1 MNYRSVTAKLLGAM
15 AAIIGLDVLAAVV
28 DQSGDSVLQIA
39 TRAFTIIL
47 AVAIAF
53 FLCRSLVLPI
63 SRLSRRLDELA
74 GGNTDGTVPFTT
86 RVDDIGRIARAA
98 NVFRDTLLARGELE
112 REAHRERDKERQR
125 QSHIEGIVK
134 ACRSKIAEVLG
145 SMNQQMAAMR
155 STAER
160 LSTVAHSATSEASS
174 AESASSSASG
184 NVQSV
189 ASAAEELAG
198 SIRAITSQTNRATD
212 TAATATETAIK
223 TDAQVSSLV
232 QAAEKIGTVVDLI
245 RDVAAQTNL
254 LALNAT
260 IEAARAGESGKGF
273 AVVAAEVKAL
283 AGQTRKA
290 TDEIAGQIAGIQ
302 NSTGAAVEAI
312 RSIARTVEE
321 ISKVTGSIATAVEG
335 QNHATDEI
343 ARSVQ
348 LASGGTRQAAENVQA
363 MASAIEETS
372 REASSVREV
381 SEMVVKTVK
390 EMAGFVEQ
398 FLDDVANEVEDRRND
413 LRRQTNELVE
423 VHLPDGTRSLA
434 TMLDIAEGGCRLTA
448 VDGVDRGDRVTIKFA
463 EGRSADATVAWTSG
477 NEMGNRFDQA
487 QSDLKWR
494 SAA

>member
-1 MNYRSVTAKLLGAM
+1 MNYRSVTTKLLGAVAVM
-15 AAIIGLDVLAAVV
+15 IGLDLAAVV
-28 DQSGDSVLQIA
+28 VAQSSDGVLQIA
-39 TRAFTIIL
+39 TRAFTIIP

-53 FLCRSLVLPI
+53 FLYRALVLPI
-63 SRLSRRLDELA
+63 STLGRRLDELA
-74 GGNTDGTVPFTT
+74 GGNTDGLIPFTT

-98 NVFRDTLLARGELE
+98 NLFRDTLLARGELE
-112 REAHRERDKERQR
+112 RVAGQERDRERQR
-125 QSHIEGIVK
+125 QSHIQRIVK
-134 ACRSKIAEVLG
+134 AFRGKIAEVLG
-145 SMNQQMAAMR
+145 SVNQQMAAMR

-160 LSTVAHSATSEASS
+160 LSTVAGSAASEASS
-174 AESASSSASG
+174 AGSASSSASG

-198 SIRAITSQTNRATD
+198 SIREIASQTNRAID
-212 TAATATETAIK
+212 TATTATDTAIK

-302 NSTGAAVEAI
+302 NSTGVAVEAI

-321 ISKVTGSIATAVEG
+321 ISKVTSSIATAVEG
-335 QNHATDEI
+335 QNHATGEI

-348 LASGGTRQAAENVQA
+348 LASGGTKQAAENVEA
-363 MASAIEETS
+363 MAGAIDEAS

-390 EMAGFVEQ
+390 EMAGFVERSSTIS
-398 FLDDVANEVEDRRND
+398 L
-413 LRRQTNELVE
+413 
-423 VHLPDGTRSLA
+423 TRSRIGA
-434 TMLDIAEGGCRLTA
+434 TIGAGKPMNWSRCGCPTEPARKPPCWIWP
-448 VDGVDRGDRVTIKFA
+448 R
-463 EGRSADATVAWTSG
+463 ADAA
-477 NEMGNRFDQA
+477 
-487 QSDLKWR
+487 
-494 SAA
+494 